1 MRGANQSPLSA
12 APGSPTAATTTQPA
26 RAPQGGP
33 LRVAIVHYWLVGMRG
48 GEKVVEGLCDMFP
61 QADIFTNAYRPQRI
75 SERIKRHPVK
85 TTFVGRLPY
94 AWRLYKKYLPLMPVA
109 LEQLDLRE
117 YDLVISSESGPA
129 KGVITR
135 PETLH
140 LCYCHAP
147 MRYAWSMYFDYL
159 RNANPIVRLA
169 MPWLLHWLRLWD
181 WQAAARVDFF
191 IANSHCIAR
200 QITKY
205 YRRPAVVVH
214 PPVDVESFAPSSERG
229 SYFLCVGQLVRY
241 KRFDL
246 AIEACN
252 RLKVPLVII
261 GEGEEWRALHRIA
274 GPTIRFLGRQD
285 ADALQQFYARCRA
298 LIFPGEE
305 DFGIVPIEVM
315 ASGRPVIA
323 FARGGALETVIPGE
337 TGVLFANQMP
347 GAIVDA
353 IEQFAAV
360 EDSFDAARLVQHARR
375 FSPENFRRRMS
386 AALHQAM
393 AQTGIDL
400 PVCALEECA
409 PEEGAVVSL
418 DAAREQ
424 PPTPAPMTA
433 GARPWLA

>member
-1 MRGANQSPLSA
+1 MRGGERWPLSVA
-12 APGSPTAATTTQPA
+12 SGSSALATAMQPG
-26 RAPQGGP
+26 RAQQGDG

-48 GEKVVEGLCDMFP
+48 GEKVVEALCDMFP
-61 QADIFTNAYRPQRI
+61 QAHIYTNAYRPERI
-75 SERIKRHPVK
+75 SERIRRHPVK

-140 LCYCHAP
+140 LCYCHTP
-147 MRYAWSMYFDYL
+147 MRYAWSMYSDYL
-159 RNANPIVRLA
+159 QNANPIVRLA
-169 MPWLLHWLRLWD
+169 MPWLVHWLRLWD
-181 WQAAARVDFF
+181 WQSAARVDFF

-205 YRRPAVVVH
+205 YRRAAVGVH
-214 PPVDVESFAPSSERG
+214 PPVDVESFMPSGERG

-252 RLKVPLVII
+252 RLKAPLVII
-261 GEGEEWRALHRIA
+261 GEGEERRALHRIA

-285 ADALQQFYARCRA
+285 AAALRQFYARCRA
-298 LIFPGEE
+298 LIFAGEE

-323 FARGGALETVIPGE
+323 FARGGAMETVVPGE
-337 TGVLFANQMP
+337 TGVLFAEQSP
-347 GAIVDA
+347 SAVADA
-353 IEQFAAV
+353 IEQFEAV
-360 EDSFDAARLVQHARR
+360 EHAFDAARLVQHARS
-375 FSPENFRRRMS
+375 FSLENFKRRMS
-386 AALHQAM
+386 AAVYQA
-393 AQTGIDL
+393 AEATGIDL
-400 PVCALEECA
+400 PFRA
-409 PEEGAVVSL
+409 PEAGAVVSL

-424 PPTPAPMTA
+424 TLSPAPMTA
-433 GARPWLA
+433 GS